1 MSTAKKIEAWRA
13 ELIAKVFLLS
23 NGYSVLPVEG
33 DKSYDFI
40 AQNDNAGHQKLAIEV
55 LPTRYSKQEIV
66 KKFSVLRDSIVPN
79 GIPVVLLFINSDK
92 ENGYFEVIGKKSRTG
107 LFPLTKD
114 VFETQIAES
123 LN

>member
-1 MSTAKKIEAWRA
+1 
-13 ELIAKVFLLS
+13 
-23 NGYSVLPVEG
+23 
-33 DKSYDFI
+33 
-40 AQNDNAGHQKLAIEV
+40 EV

-66 KKFSVLRDSIVPN
+66 KKFSALRDSIVPN

-114 VFETQIAES
+114 VFEAQIEQS